1 MGNVCSGD
9 RGPKYEGA
17 PDALVKLCD
26 NPTAPNKAEV
36 EALIK
41 LGIDLRHQVGK
52 GALGELA
59 WPAGRTL
66 RGRGRGGTGRP
77 GGEVGSSCSN
87 SFYPHPSYNAKDLQQ
102 HAVLHRY

>member
-59 WPAGRTL
+59 WPGRTYVAWE
-66 RGRGRGGTGRP
+66 GEGGHGPAWRRSRV
-77 GGEVGSSCSN
+77 E
-87 SFYPHPSYNAKDLQQ
+87 L
-102 HAVLHRY
+102 L

>member
-1 MGNVCSGD
+1 MGNLCSGD

-41 LGIDLRHQVGK
+41 LGVDIRHQVG
-52 GALGELA
+52 
-59 WPAGRTL
+59 RTL
-66 RGRGRGGTGRP
+66 RVRWACRRGVR
-77 GGEVGSSCSN
+77 
-87 SFYPHPSYNAKDLQQ
+87 A
-102 HAVLHRY
+102 